1 MNFSIGMGSNLAAGE
16 VGVRARAA
24 EDAGFTHLTLV
35 DTPTMSRDVHVMMTL
50 AAQATERIRIGQ
62 GVVDPRSI
70 HPTVIANLSA
80 SINEIA
86 AGRVFVGLGTGN
98 PVAKGRK
105 PATLREL
112 REAVEFIRRFTAG
125 EDARYEGVSYRSR
138 WSRARLPIYVSAH
151 GPRSL
156 QAAGEVA
163 DGVIFLATHPV
174 YVKWQLAMVERGA
187 RRAGRDMADIDTWAR
202 TMIYVTDDREAARR
216 EVSAYPTSYKD
227 LHLLLGR
234 DDADVQMLRD
244 ALETHEPGSVNA
256 LTGDSKRYAEAFDP
270 RYAELLG
277 APHAA
282 AVSWRLIDFWHL
294 CASAEEILERVE
306 ELRTI
311 GVKTVSMTVYT
322 LADTLAMIRTVGE
335 KIIARCP
342 K

>member
-1 MNFSIGMGSNLAAGE
+1 MNFSIGMGSSLAAGE

-80 SINEIA
+80 SINELA

-98 PVAKGRK
+98 PVAKGRR

-125 EDARYEGVSYRSR
+125 EEARYEGVSYRSR

-234 DDADVQMLRD
+234 DDANVQMLRD

-270 RYAELLG
+270 RFAELLG

-306 ELRTI
+306 ELRAI

>member
-1 MNFSIGMGSNLAAGE
+1 MNFSIGMGSTLAAGE

-138 WSRARLPIYVSAH
+138 RSRARLPIYVSAH

-187 RRAGRDMADIDTWAR
+187 RRAGRNMADIDTWAR

-234 DDADVQMLRD
+234 DNADVQMLRD

-322 LADTLAMIRTVGE
+322 LADTLATIRTVGE

>member
-1 MNFSIGMGSNLAAGE
+1 MKFSIGMGSTLAIGE
-16 VGVRARAA
+16 VGVHARAA

-35 DTPTMSRDVHVMMTL
+35 DTPTMARDVHVMMM
-50 AAQATERIRIGQ
+50 AAAEATDRIRIGQ

-86 AGRVFVGLGTGN
+86 EGRVFVGLGTGN

-105 PATLREL
+105 PASLREL
-112 REAVEFIRRFTAG
+112 REAVHFIRRFTAG
-125 EDARYEGVSYRSR
+125 EEARYEGVSYQSR
-138 WSRARLPIYVSAH
+138 WSRSQLPVYVSAH

-163 DGVIFLATHPV
+163 DGVIFIATQPA
-174 YVKWQLAMVERGA
+174 YVRWQLAMID

-202 TMIYVTDDREAARR
+202 TMIYVTKDRKAAKP

-227 LHLLLGR
+227 LHLLLAR
-234 DDADVQMLRD
+234 DDPDVDMLRD
-244 ALETHEPGSVNA
+244 ALETDEPGSVEA
-256 LTGDSKRYAEAFDP
+256 LITASRRYAEAFDP

-277 APHAA
+277 APHSA

-294 CASAEEILERVE
+294 CGSAEQIRERVE
-306 ELRTI
+306 ELGAI
-311 GVKTVSMTVYT
+311 GVKTVSMTTYT
-322 LADTLAMIRTVGE
+322 LVDELAMIRSVGE
-335 KIIARCP
+335 EIIAHGP

>member
-1 MNFSIGMGSNLAAGE
+1 MNFSIGMGSTLATGD

-62 GVVDPRSI
+62 GVVDPCSI

-86 AGRVFVGLGTGN
+86 EGRIFVGLGTGN
-98 PVAKGRK
+98 AVAKGRK

-112 REAVEFIRRFTAG
+112 REAVHFIRRFSAG
-125 EDARYEGVSYRSR
+125 EAASYEGVSYQSR
-138 WSRARLPIYVSAH
+138 WSKAQLPIYVAAH

-163 DGVIFLATHPV
+163 DGVIFIATHPV
-174 YVKWQLAMVERGA
+174 YVRWQLAMIERGA

-202 TMIYVTDDREAARR
+202 TMIYVTKDREAARL
-216 EVSAYPTSYKD
+216 EVSSYPTSYKD
-227 LHLLLGR
+227 LHRLLSR
-234 DDADVQMLRD
+234 DDPDVEMLRD
-244 ALETHEPGSVNA
+244 ALESHEPGSVEA
-256 LTGDSKRYAEAFDP
+256 LIGDSKRYAEAFDP

-294 CASAEEILERVE
+294 CASAQEILQRVD

-311 GVKTVSMTVYT
+311 GVQTVSTTVYT
-322 LADTLAMIRTVGE
+322 LADELAMIRTVGE
-335 KIIARCP
+335 EIIARCP
-342 K
+342 D

>member
-1 MNFSIGMGSNLAAGE
+1 MNFSIGMGSTLAAGE

-187 RRAGRDMADIDTWAR
+187 RRAGRNMADIDTWAR

-234 DDADVQMLRD
+234 DNADVQMLRD

-294 CASAEEILERVE
+294 CASAEQILERVE

-322 LADTLAMIRTVGE
+322 LADTLATIRTVGE